1 MINND
6 NPKKIIKSLCDEIN
20 RHNKLYYIDAKPQIS
35 DRDFDSLMTKLE
47 ALESK
52 FPQFKLKSS
61 PTQRIGG
68 EPLNEFNNI
77 KHSIP
82 MQSLSNTYNKDELI
96 KFDERVKKL
105 INDSECDYIIEPK
118 IDGVAISIRYE
129 NGYLIHA
136 ATRGDGITG
145 DDVTENIK
153 TIKSIPL
160 KLLGSNPPSILEV
173 RGEIFLNKNKFEDLN
188 KKRIRESKDPFANPR
203 NACAGSLKLLDPKE
217 VSTRP
222 LDAIFYN
229 LGEHTINEIGTHHKL
244 LEKLKNYGIK
254 VSPYYKK
261 IRRFDLLLQ
270 NLDELQNLSK
280 EFPFEIDG
288 AVIKV
293 NELSLHSVLG
303 ETSKSPRW
311 AVAYKY
317 ESEQAVTQL
326 NAITIQVGRTGVL
339 TPVAEL
345 EPVQLA
351 GTIVKRATLHNYDE
365 IIRKDIRVGDHI
377 IIEKAGEIIPIVV
390 KVIFEKR
397 ALNSKKFEFPEFPCS
412 ECILP
417 VQKNDNEVAIRCI
430 NVNCPS
436 KLKNW
441 ITHFASRKALD
452 ISGLGESVVE
462 QLVKNKL
469 IQSPSD
475 IYNLKFSDLVN
486 LERFGKKSAE
496 NLLNSIKD
504 SKKISFGRVLYA
516 LGIPHVGKTASETI
530 ANYYQNIDNI
540 FLTTIEELE
549 EIDDVGPI
557 VAKSIKAYFSN
568 PEYQLVIQRLK
579 NYGVKFEIESVQ
591 SDETLKGQTFVF
603 TGTLPN
609 LSRNEASEKIELR
622 GGKISSNISKKTNY
636 LIAGKASGSK
646 LEKAKNLGI
655 KVLNEVEFMKLIK
668 N

>member
-1 MINND
+1 M
-6 NPKKIIKSLCDEIN
+6 
-20 RHNKLYYIDAKPQIS
+20 
-35 DRDFDSLMTKLE
+35 
-47 ALESK
+47 
-52 FPQFKLKSS
+52 
-61 PTQRIGG
+61 
-68 EPLNEFNNI
+68 
-77 KHSIP
+77 
-82 MQSLSNTYNKDELI
+82 
-96 KFDERVKKL
+96 
-105 INDSECDYIIEPK
+105 
-118 IDGVAISIRYE
+118 
-129 NGYLIHA
+129 
-136 ATRGDGITG
+136 
-145 DDVTENIK
+145 
-153 TIKSIPL
+153 
-160 KLLGSNPPSILEV
+160 
-173 RGEIFLNKNKFEDLN
+173 
-188 KKRIRESKDPFANPR
+188 
-203 NACAGSLKLLDPKE
+203 
-217 VSTRP
+217 
-222 LDAIFYN
+222 
-229 LGEHTINEIGTHHKL
+229 
-244 LEKLKNYGIK
+244 
-254 VSPYYKK
+254 
-261 IRRFDLLLQ
+261 
-270 NLDELQNLSK
+270 
-280 EFPFEIDG
+280 
-288 AVIKV
+288 
-293 NELSLHSVLG
+293 
-303 ETSKSPRW
+303 
-311 AVAYKY
+311 
-317 ESEQAVTQL
+317 
-326 NAITIQVGRTGVL
+326 
-339 TPVAEL
+339 
-345 EPVQLA
+345 
-351 GTIVKRATLHNYDE
+351 HNYDE
-365 IIRKDIRVGDHI
+365 IIRKDIRVGDYV

-390 KVIFEKR
+390 KAIFEKR
-397 ALNSKKFEFPEFPCS
+397 ALNSKKFEFPKFPCS

-462 QLVKNKL
+462 QLINNKL

-475 IYNLKFSDLVN
+475 IYDLKLSDLVN

-549 EIDDVGPI
+549 KIDDVGPI

-636 LIAGKASGSK
+636 LIAGEASGSK
-646 LEKAKNLGI
+646 LDKARDLGI
-655 KVLNEVEFMKLIK
+655 KVLNELEFMKLI
-668 N
+668 NN